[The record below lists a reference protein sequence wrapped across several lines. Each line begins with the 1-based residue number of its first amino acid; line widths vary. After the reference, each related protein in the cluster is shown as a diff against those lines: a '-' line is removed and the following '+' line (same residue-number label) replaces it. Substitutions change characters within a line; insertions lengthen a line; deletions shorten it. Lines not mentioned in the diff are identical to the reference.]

1 MDVVQIL
8 LSLSLGLGLAAA
20 CGFRVF
26 IPPLMMGVGSRL
38 DLYKL
43 EGSFVWVDDTWAIA
57 IFAVSTLLEIG
68 GYFIP
73 WIDNLLDA
81 VATPAAII
89 GGIFVTSASL
99 EGELDPSAQWT
110 LSVIAGGSVSGVI
123 QLGTVATRA
132 ISTGTTGGLAN
143 PIISLLEAVASILC
157 ILISLFLVA
166 IIPIVIIFLIWKS
179 IGYIQI
185 TKKKSLFKNKRQ
197 NIDRF
202 SFSTMYRLRSK
213 EFFIS

>member
-43 EGSFVWVDDTWAIA
+43 EGSFVWVDETWAIA
-57 IFAVSTLLEIG
+57 IFAVATLLEIG

-143 PIISLLEAVASILC
+143 PIISLMEAVASILC

-185 TKKKSLFKNKRQ
+185 TKKEVAVQK
-197 NIDRF
+197 
-202 SFSTMYRLRSK
+202 
-213 EFFIS
+213 

>member
-1 MDVVQIL
+1 MDIVQIL

-43 EGSFVWVDDTWAIA
+43 EGSFVWVDDNWAIA
-57 IFAVSTLLEIG
+57 IFAVATLLEIG

-73 WIDNLLDA
+73 WIDNLLDT

-99 EGELDPSAQWT
+99 EGELDSSAQWT

-179 IGYIQI
+179 IRYIQI
-185 TKKKSLFKNKRQ
+185 TKKEITVQK
-197 NIDRF
+197 
-202 SFSTMYRLRSK
+202 
-213 EFFIS
+213 

>member
-57 IFAVSTLLEIG
+57 IFAVATLLEIG

-73 WIDNLLDA
+73 WIDNLLDT
-81 VATPAAII
+81 VATPAAIL

-185 TKKKSLFKNKRQ
+185 TKKEVAVQK
-197 NIDRF
+197 
-202 SFSTMYRLRSK
+202 
-213 EFFIS
+213 

>member
-1 MDVVQIL
+1 MDVVQIF

-38 DLYKL
+38 DLYSL

-57 IFAVSTLLEIG
+57 IFTVATLLEIG

-73 WIDNLLDA
+73 WIDNLLDT

-132 ISTGTTGGLAN
+132 VSTGTTGGLAN
-143 PIISLLEAVASILC
+143 PVISLIEAVASILC

-166 IIPIVIIFLIWKS
+166 IIPIVIFFLIWKS
-179 IGYIQI
+179 VGYIKI
-185 TKKKSLFKNKRQ
+185 TQ
-197 NIDRF
+197 
-202 SFSTMYRLRSK
+202 K
-213 EFFIS
+213 EIAAQK

>member
-26 IPPLMMGVGSRL
+26 IPPLMMGVGSKL

-57 IFAVSTLLEIG
+57 IFAVATLLEIG

-81 VATPAAII
+81 VATPAAIT

-157 ILISLFLVA
+157 ILISLFLAA

-185 TKKKSLFKNKRQ
+185 TKKEVAVQK
-197 NIDRF
+197 
-202 SFSTMYRLRSK
+202 
-213 EFFIS
+213 

>member
-57 IFAVSTLLEIG
+57 IFAVATLLEIG

-73 WIDNLLDA
+73 WIDNLLDT

-143 PIISLLEAVASILC
+143 PIISLLAAVASILC

-166 IIPIVIIFLIWKS
+166 IIPIVVIFLIWKS

-185 TKKKSLFKNKRQ
+185 TKKEVAVQK
-197 NIDRF
+197 
-202 SFSTMYRLRSK
+202 
-213 EFFIS
+213 

>member
-57 IFAVSTLLEIG
+57 IFAVATLLEIG

-73 WIDNLLDA
+73 WIDNLLDT
-81 VATPAAII
+81 VATPAAIL

-99 EGELDPSAQWT
+99 EGELDPSAQWI

-185 TKKKSLFKNKRQ
+185 TKKEVVVQK
-197 NIDRF
+197 
-202 SFSTMYRLRSK
+202 
-213 EFFIS
+213 

>member
-57 IFAVSTLLEIG
+57 IFAVATLLEIG

-185 TKKKSLFKNKRQ
+185 TKKKVAVQK
-197 NIDRF
+197 
-202 SFSTMYRLRSK
+202 
-213 EFFIS
+213 

>member
-1 MDVVQIL
+1 M
-8 LSLSLGLGLAAA
+8 
-20 CGFRVF
+20 
-26 IPPLMMGVGSRL
+26 L
-38 DLYKL
+38 D
-43 EGSFVWVDDTWAIA
+43 T
-57 IFAVSTLLEIG
+57 
-68 GYFIP
+68 
-73 WIDNLLDA
+73 

-99 EGELDPSAQWT
+99 EGELDPSAQWA

-166 IIPIVIIFLIWKS
+166 TIPIVIIFLTWKS

-185 TKKKSLFKNKRQ
+185 TKKEITVQK
-197 NIDRF
+197 
-202 SFSTMYRLRSK
+202 
-213 EFFIS
+213 

>member
-57 IFAVSTLLEIG
+57 IFAVATLLEIG

-110 LSVIAGGSVSGVI
+110 LSVIAGGSVSGII

-185 TKKKSLFKNKRQ
+185 TKKKVAVQK
-197 NIDRF
+197 
-202 SFSTMYRLRSK
+202 
-213 EFFIS
+213 

>member
-1 MDVVQIL
+1 MDVVQTL

-20 CGFRVF
+20 CGFRVY

-57 IFAVSTLLEIG
+57 IFAVATLLEIG

-73 WIDNLLDA
+73 WIDNLLDT

-185 TKKKSLFKNKRQ
+185 TKKEVVVQK
-197 NIDRF
+197 
-202 SFSTMYRLRSK
+202 
-213 EFFIS
+213 

>member
-57 IFAVSTLLEIG
+57 IFAVATLLEIG

-110 LSVIAGGSVSGVI
+110 LSVIVGGSVSGVI

-143 PIISLLEAVASILC
+143 PIISLLEVVASILC

-185 TKKKSLFKNKRQ
+185 TKKKVAVQK
-197 NIDRF
+197 
-202 SFSTMYRLRSK
+202 
-213 EFFIS
+213 

>member
-1 MDVVQIL
+1 MEVVQIL

-38 DLYKL
+38 DLYSL

-57 IFAVSTLLEIG
+57 IFTVATLLEIG

-73 WIDNLLDA
+73 WIDNLLDT

-123 QLGTVATRA
+123 QLGTVATRVV
-132 ISTGTTGGLAN
+132 STGATGGLAN
-143 PIISLLEAVASILC
+143 PVISLIEAVASILC

-166 IIPIVIIFLIWKS
+166 ITPIVIFFLIWKS
-179 IGYIQI
+179 IRYIKI
-185 TKKKSLFKNKRQ
+185 TKKEIAAQK
-197 NIDRF
+197 
-202 SFSTMYRLRSK
+202 
-213 EFFIS
+213 

>member
-1 MDVVQIL
+1 MDVVQIIF
-8 LSLSLGLGLAAA
+8 SLSLGLGLAAA

-26 IPPLMMGVGSRL
+26 IPPLMMGIGSRL

-43 EGSFVWVDDTWAIA
+43 EGSFVWVDETWAIV
-57 IFAVSTLLEIG
+57 IFAVATLLEIG

-73 WIDNLLDA
+73 WIDNLLDT

-110 LSVIAGGSVSGVI
+110 LSVIAGGGVSGVI

-185 TKKKSLFKNKRQ
+185 TKKKVAVQK
-197 NIDRF
+197 
-202 SFSTMYRLRSK
+202 
-213 EFFIS
+213 

>member
-1 MDVVQIL
+1 MDVVQTL

-43 EGSFVWVDDTWAIA
+43 EGPFVWVDDTWAIA
-57 IFAVSTLLEIG
+57 IFAVATLLEIG

-185 TKKKSLFKNKRQ
+185 TKKEVAVQK
-197 NIDRF
+197 
-202 SFSTMYRLRSK
+202 
-213 EFFIS
+213 

>member
-57 IFAVSTLLEIG
+57 IFAVATLLEIG

-89 GGIFVTSASL
+89 GGIFVTSVSL

-185 TKKKSLFKNKRQ
+185 TKKDVAVQK
-197 NIDRF
+197 
-202 SFSTMYRLRSK
+202 
-213 EFFIS
+213 

>member
-57 IFAVSTLLEIG
+57 IFAVATLLEIG

-143 PIISLLEAVASILC
+143 PIISLLEAVASVLC

-179 IGYIQI
+179 IGSVSYTHLTLPTIC
-185 TKKKSLFKNKRQ
+185 SV
-197 NIDRF
+197 
-202 SFSTMYRLRSK
+202 
-213 EFFIS
+213 

>member
-57 IFAVSTLLEIG
+57 IFAVATLLEIG

-123 QLGTVATRA
+123 QVGTVATRA

-185 TKKKSLFKNKRQ
+185 TKKEVAVQK
-197 NIDRF
+197 
-202 SFSTMYRLRSK
+202 
-213 EFFIS
+213 

>member
-57 IFAVSTLLEIG
+57 IFAVATLLEIG

-99 EGELDPSAQWT
+99 EGELDSSAQWT

-185 TKKKSLFKNKRQ
+185 TKKKVAVQK
-197 NIDRF
+197 
-202 SFSTMYRLRSK
+202 
-213 EFFIS
+213 

>member
-38 DLYKL
+38 DLYNL

-57 IFAVSTLLEIG
+57 IFAVATLLEIG

-73 WIDNLLDA
+73 WIDNLLDT
-81 VATPAAII
+81 VATPSAII

-185 TKKKSLFKNKRQ
+185 TKKEVAVQK
-197 NIDRF
+197 
-202 SFSTMYRLRSK
+202 
-213 EFFIS
+213 

>member
-1 MDVVQIL
+1 MEVVQIL

-38 DLYKL
+38 DLYSL

-57 IFAVSTLLEIG
+57 IFTVATLLEIG

-73 WIDNLLDA
+73 WIDNLLDT

-132 ISTGTTGGLAN
+132 VSTGTTGGLAN
-143 PIISLLEAVASILC
+143 PVISLIEAVASILC

-166 IIPIVIIFLIWKS
+166 IIPIVIFFLIWKS

-185 TKKKSLFKNKRQ
+185 TKKEVAVQK
-197 NIDRF
+197 
-202 SFSTMYRLRSK
+202 
-213 EFFIS
+213 

>member
-57 IFAVSTLLEIG
+57 IFAVATLLEIG

-179 IGYIQI
+179 VGYIQI
-185 TKKKSLFKNKRQ
+185 TKKEVAVQK
-197 NIDRF
+197 
-202 SFSTMYRLRSK
+202 
-213 EFFIS
+213 

>member
-57 IFAVSTLLEIG
+57 IFAVATLLEIG

-123 QLGTVATRA
+123 QVGTVATRA

-143 PIISLLEAVASILC
+143 PIISLLEAVASVLC

-185 TKKKSLFKNKRQ
+185 TKKEVAVQK
-197 NIDRF
+197 
-202 SFSTMYRLRSK
+202 
-213 EFFIS
+213 